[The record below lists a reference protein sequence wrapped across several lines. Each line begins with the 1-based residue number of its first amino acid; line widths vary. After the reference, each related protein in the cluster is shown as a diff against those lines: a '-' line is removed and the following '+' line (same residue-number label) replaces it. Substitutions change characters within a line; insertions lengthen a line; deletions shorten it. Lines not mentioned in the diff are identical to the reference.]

1 LEYRRARERSSLG
14 GWVRLDAV
22 DVILAAHG
30 AGNASEANRRIRELA
45 DVLRR
50 RRPGVGFECAFWKG
64 TPTYE
69 EATRSLVGR
78 SPLVV
83 PIMASDGYYASRR
96 LLEECAKGDPSRSFV
111 ITRPIGTLSAF
122 PGLVA
127 TKVRAAI
134 ASLTGQGA
142 NPVVMLVGHGTT
154 RVRSS
159 GDAAR
164 WVREELVLAFPKTE
178 VFVAFLDEPPRIAEV
193 AELLGDRPVVV
204 VPLLLGGGPHVLV
217 DIKNALSAPR
227 KILPPILEWPELAA
241 LVLDSIDL
249 VTPRPM
255 PVEAGSS
262 KAP

>member
-1 LEYRRARERSSLG
+1 
-14 GWVRLDAV
+14 V

-30 AGNASEANRRIRELA
+30 AGDASEANARIRGLA

-50 RRPGVGFECAFWKG
+50 LRPGVGFECAFWKG
-64 TPTYE
+64 TPTFQ
-69 EATRSLVGR
+69 EAARGLLGR

-83 PIMASDGYYASRR
+83 PIMASDGYYASKR
-96 LLEECAKGDPSRSFV
+96 LPEECAKGDPSRSFV

-122 PGLVA
+122 PGVVA

-134 ASLTGQGA
+134 AGLPRQGS

-154 RVRSS
+154 RIRSS

-164 WVREELVLAFPKTE
+164 WVREELALAFPKTE
-178 VFVAFLDEPPRIAEV
+178 ILVAFLDESPRIAEV
-193 AELLGDRPVVV
+193 AELIGDRPVVV

-217 DIKNALSAPR
+217 DVANALSAPL
-227 KILPPILEWPELAA
+227 KILPPMLEWPELAS

-249 VTPRPM
+249 FITNPM

-262 KAP
+262 KAL